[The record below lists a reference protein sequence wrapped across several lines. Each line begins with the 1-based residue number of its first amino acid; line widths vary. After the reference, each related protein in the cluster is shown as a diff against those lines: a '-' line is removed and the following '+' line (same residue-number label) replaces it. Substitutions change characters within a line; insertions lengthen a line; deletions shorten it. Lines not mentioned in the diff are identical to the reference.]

1 MLLRM
6 RLTSVCLVPFLPYA
20 LPHSSCVLFPPPGE
34 KKFVCTECSKRF
46 MRSDHLAKHI
56 KTHQN
61 KKGGVSASSSPPP
74 SDTIITAD
82 GTTLILQSGAT
93 THELLGNQEI
103 PLQLVTV
110 APGEVME

>member
-1 MLLRM
+1 
-6 RLTSVCLVPFLPYA
+6 
-20 LPHSSCVLFPPPGE
+20 
-34 KKFVCTECSKRF
+34 

-61 KKGGVSASSSPPP
+61 KKGGVPSSTSPPTT
-74 SDTIITAD
+74 DTVITTD
-82 GTTLILQSGAT
+82 GTTLILQT
-93 THELLGNQEI
+93 TAHDLVANQEI

>member
-1 MLLRM
+1 MCM
-6 RLTSVCLVPFLPYA
+6 
-20 LPHSSCVLFPPPGE
+20 
-34 KKFVCTECSKRF
+34 ECSKRF

-61 KKGGVSASSSPPP
+61 KKGIPVTSPP
-74 SDTIITAD
+74 DTVITSD
-82 GTTLILQSGAT
+82 GTTLILQTTG
-93 THELLGNQEI
+93 THEHVGNQEI

>member
-1 MLLRM
+1 
-6 RLTSVCLVPFLPYA
+6 
-20 LPHSSCVLFPPPGE
+20 
-34 KKFVCTECSKRF
+34 

-61 KKGGVSASSSPPP
+61 KKGGVTASTSPTTT
-74 SDTIITAD
+74 DAVITAD
-82 GTTLILQSGAT
+82 GTTLILQTSAA
-93 THELLGNQEI
+93 HDLVANQEI